1 MPDFTFDPNKS
12 PEDNI
17 AAFLVHLESLD
28 KEMADILRKRVSSMV
43 PYPLE
48 PSVRA
53 TKRAQFSTAVRQDID
68 PKQA

>member
-1 MPDFTFDPNKS
+1 MADFTFDPSKS
-12 PEDNI
+12 PEENI

-28 KEMADILRKRVSSMV
+28 KEMAEVLRKRVPSIV

-53 TKRAQFSTAVRQDID
+53 AKRAQFSAAVRLDID
-68 PKQA
+68 PKPA